1 MNLYQ
6 FIETKNSN
14 PDKRAEILRD
24 YRVIVILQAL
34 IIFSALILKESFALI
49 GFTNQTAQM
58 VRDTIFLSLGGLY
71 VYFLWDFLRNL
82 MRYQIIITFL
92 SILILGSY
100 FLALYAINPFY
111 DFLESDIE
119 KRPFLLFIH
128 SVLFLVEATVIYFT
142 ILDLFEGKK
151 KFDEKLWGSA
161 CVFFMIGISFG
172 SMYDLISL
180 ASPGAMGVPVSLGLE
195 SYTLCIYFSLTTIGG
210 RDALESAIPLVQ
222 NIAVIESVWA
232 NLFSLL
238 LVGRLLSHTDEGQ

>member
-6 FIETKNSN
+6 FIATKNFN
-14 PDKRAEILRD
+14 PDKRAEIMRD

-34 IIFSALILKESFALI
+34 IIFSALILKEGFAII
-49 GFTNQTAQM
+49 GFTNTTAQM

-82 MRYQIIITFL
+82 MRFQIVITFL
-92 SILILGSY
+92 SVLILGSY
-100 FLALYAINPFY
+100 ILALYAINPFY
-111 DFLESDIE
+111 DFIDGDIE
-119 KRPFLLFIH
+119 KRPYLLFIH

-142 ILDLFEGKK
+142 ILDLFEGRK

-172 SMYDLISL
+172 SMYDLISI
-180 ASPGAMGVPVSLGLE
+180 ASPGAMGVPVTLGLE

-210 RDALESAIPLVQ
+210 RDALENAIPLVQ
-222 NIAVIESVWA
+222 NIAVLEAVWA

-238 LVGRLLSHTDEGQ
+238 LVGRLLSTTDSE

>member
-1 MNLYQ
+1 MNLFQ

-14 PDKRAEILRD
+14 PNKRAEILHD

-34 IIFSALILKESFALI
+34 IIFSALILK
-49 GFTNQTAQM
+49 GFFDLAGVNQQLSQM
-58 VRDTIFLSLGGLY
+58 TRDTIFLSLGGLY

-82 MRYQIIITFL
+82 MRYQIVITFL
-92 SILILGSY
+92 SMLILGSY
-100 FLALYAINPFY
+100 ALALYAINPFY
-111 DFLESDIE
+111 DFVESESD
-119 KRPFLLFIH
+119 KRPYLLFIH
-128 SVLFLVEATVIYFT
+128 SVLFLIEVTVIYFT
-142 ILDLFEGKK
+142 ILDLFRGNK

-172 SMYDLISL
+172 SMYDLISI
-180 ASPGAMGVPVSLGLE
+180 ASPGAMGVPVALGLD

-210 RDALESAIPLVQ
+210 RDAMENAIPLIQ

-238 LVGRLLSHTDEGQ
+238 LVGRLLSHTDEGA